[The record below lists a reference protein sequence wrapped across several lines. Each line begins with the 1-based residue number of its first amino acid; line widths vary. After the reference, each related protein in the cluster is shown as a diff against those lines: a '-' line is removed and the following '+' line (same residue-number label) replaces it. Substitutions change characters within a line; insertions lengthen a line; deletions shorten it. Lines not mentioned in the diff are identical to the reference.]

1 MQFPETSRVIYHKSP
16 LVEVICQF
24 RFPSIL
30 SIETELPTKFQESI
44 KDNYPFFNEK
54 VEVQV
59 KIFDDLVNKLPE
71 IVNISPATIKN
82 KNYEFIS
89 GDDKWKINLTSN
101 FLSLSTI
108 NYSRWEEFYKHLDI
122 AYSAF
127 LVIYKPP
134 FFTRIGLRYR
144 DIIRRS
150 HLGLEA
156 SSWDELLEPY
166 MLGLLTAPLIKDAT
180 LNINHISEI
189 SLENECI
196 VRIASGI
203 IHDLGTREDNFIV
216 DSDFFTT
223 KKIDIGNSIDILNFF
238 NTQGSRLI
246 QWSITQ
252 KLHDAMEPELI

>member
-16 LVEVICQF
+16 LVEVLCQF
-24 RFPSIL
+24 RFPPIL

-44 KDNYPFFNEK
+44 RDNYPLFNEN

-59 KIFDDLVNKLPE
+59 KISEDPSNKLPD
-71 IVNISPATIKN
+71 IVNFSPQTLKN

-89 GDDKWKINLTSN
+89 GDEKWKINLTSS

-108 NYSRWEEFYKHLDI
+108 TYSRWEEFYKHLDI
-122 AYSAF
+122 AYKSF
-127 LVIYKPP
+127 LEIYKPP

-156 SSWDELLEPY
+156 ASWDELLQPY
-166 MLGLLTAPLIKDAT
+166 MLGLITAPGIKDAA

-189 SLENECI
+189 SLEDDCI

-203 IHDLGTREDNFIV
+203 IHELGRGEDNFII

-223 KKIDIGNSIDILNFF
+223 KKIDIGNSIDKLNFF
-238 NTQGSRLI
+238 NSQASRLI
-246 QWSITQ
+246 QWIITP
-252 KLHDAMEPELI
+252 KLHEAMEPELI